1 MSKFQARTSKQALP
15 DLTPGRIRA
24 FTLIEILLALALIGL
39 LFGLFIG
46 VSGGLVRASKER
58 EPPIAILRA
67 AVLEA
72 THLASKGKEVTY
84 LRFDDE
90 NGTLVIENA
99 AGAQL
104 AVREFDDLVV
114 KPDDD
119 EERELLFT
127 VTFEAEAPLQGVNGD
142 EGEWNDEDISLR
154 RVTFHPSG
162 VSTPFLARLIH
173 HDTEREEILRFDP
186 FSGYVLFEEEEEE
199 Q

>member
-15 DLTPGRIRA
+15 DLNPSRIRA
-24 FTLIEILLALALIGL
+24 FTLIEILLVLALIGL

-104 AVREFDDLVV
+104 AVREFEDFVV
-114 KPDDD
+114 KGDDD
-119 EERELLFT
+119 ERELLLT
-127 VTFEAEAPLQGVNGD
+127 VSFEAEAPLQGVNGD
-142 EGEWNDEDISLR
+142 EGEWNDEDVSLR

-199 Q
+199 

>member
-15 DLTPGRIRA
+15 DLNPSRIRA
-24 FTLIEILLALALIGL
+24 FTLIEIILVLALIGL
-39 LFGLFIG
+39 LFSLFIG
-46 VSGGLVRASKER
+46 ISGTFARASKEP

-72 THLASKGKEVTY
+72 THLSSKGKEVTH

-99 AGAQL
+99 AGTQL
-104 AVREFDDLVV
+104 SVREFDDFVV
-114 KPDDD
+114 QDGD
-119 EERELLFT
+119 ERELLFT
-127 VTFEAEAPLQGVNGD
+127 VSFEAETPLQGVSGD
-142 EGEWNDEDISLR
+142 EGEWDDEDLSLR

-173 HDTEREEILRFDP
+173 HDTDKEEVLRFDP

-199 Q
+199 